1 MLVADT
7 DIGKDLYKQVEDVT
21 GTCMLIVMA
30 ISRRRKQRSKNE
42 QDGIS
47 KYLNKKNANSM
58 VETG

>member
-1 MLVADT
+1 MLTDT
-7 DIGKDLYKQVEDVT
+7 
-21 GTCMLIVMA
+21 A
-30 ISRRRKQRSKNE
+30 PSRKQKERSKNE